1 LSDVILSDEERTP
14 TEQFRDAREKI
25 EEEAKI
31 LRERLEGHS
40 RSHTWVQLFLN
51 RHGLV
56 EEADLGAVSAVL
68 REHILRLSRD
78 LDA

>member
-1 LSDVILSDEERTP
+1 LSDEERTP

-40 RSHTWVQLFLN
+40 RSHTWVQLFLMY